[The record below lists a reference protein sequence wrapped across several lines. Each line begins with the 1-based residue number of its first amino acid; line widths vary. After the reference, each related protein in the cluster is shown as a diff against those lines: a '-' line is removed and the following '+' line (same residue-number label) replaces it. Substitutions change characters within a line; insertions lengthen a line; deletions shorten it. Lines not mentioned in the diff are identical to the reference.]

1 MNTQNDEVV
10 LQLEIQMLQ
19 PNPLQPRGMINS
31 DALNELIESI
41 KIHGVLEPLVT
52 AKTPAGYQIIAGERR
67 WRAAKL
73 AGLKVVPVIV
83 RETTPRGMLEMA
95 LVENVQRE
103 DLNPLERAQAYK
115 RLLDEFNLPTT
126 EVAIRV
132 SKSVPYISNTLRLLV
147 LPDAIKD
154 GLVSG
159 LISEGHARALLQLG
173 DAKLII
179 DGYKLVLKDSLSVR
193 QTEEMVRRVQSQSDS
208 KETVTR
214 VQKIISPKLEELE
227 RELSKAIHGKVKI
240 IQSQVQAKLQLS
252 FRGDLKMT
260 TQKIEQ
266 ISKMLTKI
274 FA

>member
-132 SKSVPYISNTLRLLV
+132 SKSVPYISNTLRLLI

-193 QTEEMVRRVQSQSDS
+193 QTEEMVRRVQSQSES
-208 KETVTR
+208 HETVTR

-227 RELSKAIHGKVKI
+227 RELSKAIRGKVKI
-240 IQSQVQAKLQLS
+240 IQSQVQAKLQMS